1 MGNKGRSSAAP
12 ACAGRPAAP
21 KKQGIALLL
30 GSPQG
35 LPAHRLG
42 AFFAPA
48 LERWPQAP
56 RPFPAGRG
64 ASSAFREAPSLRPLP
79 ARAAPPHPK
88 SRGLLC
94 FWEALKGFRRTG
106 WALFCAGLGEVASSP
121 PAFSCGTGGFL
132 CFFENSR
139 RPAPAGAPVCGQ
151 VGRVPLSPAPAG
163 AVRAGGPRPFEPG
176 PRRGCAGR

>member
-1 MGNKGRSSAAP
+1 MAP

-42 AFFAPA
+42 AF
-48 LERWPQAP
+48 LH
-56 RPFPAGRG
+56 RPWRGGLKPPGLFLRDGG
-64 ASSAFREAPSLRPLP
+64 ASSAFREAPSPRPLP

-106 WALFCAGLGEVASSP
+106 WALFCAGLGAVASSP
-121 PAFSCGTGGFL
+121 PAFSCGAGGFL

-139 RPAPAGAPVCGQ
+139 RPAPRRGCAGRWAAS
-151 VGRVPLSPAPAG
+151 PLSPAPAG
-163 AVRAGGPRPFEPG
+163 AVRAGVPRPL
-176 PRRGCAGR
+176 